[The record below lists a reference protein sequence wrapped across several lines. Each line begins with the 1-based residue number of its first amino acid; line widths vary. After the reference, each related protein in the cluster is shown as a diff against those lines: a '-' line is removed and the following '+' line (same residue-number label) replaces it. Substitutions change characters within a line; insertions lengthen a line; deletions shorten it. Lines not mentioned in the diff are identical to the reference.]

1 MVILYII
8 IIYDIS
14 VERVNK
20 VCQFLRRYLN
30 WVQNS
35 AFEGELSEGLV
46 EEMKIGLNKL
56 IKKTEDS
63 VIIFSVSSKKWLKK
77 EVLGVEKNE
86 VTTLL

>member
-1 MVILYII
+1 MYII